1 MEEKSRRKPKDPTPD
16 RPKMTVENLIK
27 KLKRDTLKLK
37 EKLIQTTN
45 YFKYK

>member
-1 MEEKSRRKPKDPTPD
+1 MDNLAVEHNITPD